1 MSTRISLSR
10 IIAIIAV
17 TFLIS
22 SCSRHKTA
30 YVDIFK
36 LVQEFELQKEYS
48 AEAKREIERE
58 KSIID
63 SVVYIERLR
72 DPSSHERV
80 KAELY
85 TELSTKV
92 EQRNK
97 EIEAL
102 IWKRLNPYLTEFGKE
117 KGYDYIYGANGSG
130 TVLYADESQDIT
142 PEIIEYVNKRYHD
155 KK

>member
-1 MSTRISLSR
+1 MSIRTSLSKIVT
-10 IIAIIAV
+10 IIVAAC
-17 TFLIS
+17 LIS
-22 SCSRHKTA
+22 SCSTHKTG
-30 YVDIFK
+30 YVDLFK

-72 DPSSHERV
+72 DPSSYERF
-80 KAELY
+80 KNELY
-85 TELSTKV
+85 TDLNNKA

-102 IWKRLNPYLTEFGKE
+102 IWKRLNPYLADFGKE
-117 KGYDYIYGANGSG
+117 HDYAYLYGANGSG
-130 TVLYADESQDIT
+130 TVLYADEDLDIT
-142 PEIIEYVNKRYHD
+142 QEIIEYVNKRYHD